1 MSKSKNITN
10 RNLFQKTFLFF
21 SFIVF
26 IINTLSGQTLKE
38 TIKSKSI
45 ASYQDFLIKNPETPF
60 IIEIT
65 DTLRQLWDRENIKNY
80 HCFCNSNC
88 IELLINSDNELLLD
102 GEKIKIQ
109 DLKELILYSIENPD
123 NKQNLPE
130 KEIIKSEFGTF
141 VRSKGIID
149 IITKNINSKFY
160 SETIIAVKSAFVE
173 IRKEWAKYFY
183 DTDYDDLN
191 KKCKEKIDKLIPVRI
206 RFERYMPWNLRL
218 PLPPSQK
225 LELKGIPNNE

>member
-1 MSKSKNITN
+1 M
-10 RNLFQKTFLFF
+10 
-21 SFIVF
+21 
-26 IINTLSGQTLKE
+26 
-38 TIKSKSI
+38 
-45 ASYQDFLIKNPETPF
+45 
-60 IIEIT
+60 
-65 DTLRQLWDRENIKNY
+65 
-80 HCFCNSNC
+80 
-88 IELLINSDNELLLD
+88 
-102 GEKIKIQ
+102 
-109 DLKELILYSIENPD
+109 KELILYSIENPD